1 MNDDMPW
8 VDLTPEEIQELR
20 TKKQELTEY
29 GKQKIRELMNDGKL
43 RFYDKGK
50 ETLTIDGSSWGKVQ
64 TPEMKL
70 EVKEMTHEEMLEEA
84 ARREAIVAKVSEED
98 YQKVFEEYRKQN
110 KKPTLYE
117 KLEEWVDYG
126 NFAQSRDVLVNE
138 IVNIVKDWLPPEHDS
153 NDYRWNKCIKMMKE
167 KLR

>member
-8 VDLTPEEIQELR
+8 VDLTPEEIQQLR
-20 TKKQELTEY
+20 ANKQQLTQY
-29 GKQKIRELMNDGKL
+29 GRDKIRELM
-43 RFYDKGK
+43 
-50 ETLTIDGSSWGKVQ
+50 
-64 TPEMKL
+64 
-70 EVKEMTHEEMLEEA
+70 
-84 ARREAIVAKVSEED
+84 
-98 YQKVFEEYRKQN
+98 N

-126 NFAQSRDVLVNE
+126 NFAQSKDVLVNE

-153 NDYRWNKCIKMMKE
+153 NDYQWNKCIKMMKE

>member
-8 VDLTPEEIQELR
+8 IDLTPEEVQELR
-20 TKKQELTEY
+20 TNKQQLTQY
-29 GKQKIRELMNDGKL
+29 GRDKIRELM
-43 RFYDKGK
+43 DKK
-50 ETLTIDGSSWGKVQ
+50 E
-64 TPEMKL
+64 P
-70 EVKEMTHEEMLEEA
+70 
-84 ARREAIVAKVSEED
+84 IVAKVSEED

-117 KLEEWVDYG
+117 KLEEWVDCG

-153 NDYRWNKCIKMMKE
+153 NDYQWNKCIKMMKQN
-167 KLR
+167 LR

>member
-1 MNDDMPW
+1 MTENYPDY
-8 VDLTPEEIQELR
+8 LFEEATRREKENQVLDIAKNFIQELR

-29 GKQKIRELMNDGKL
+29 GKQKIRELMN
-43 RFYDKGK
+43 
-50 ETLTIDGSSWGKVQ
+50 
-64 TPEMKL
+64 
-70 EVKEMTHEEMLEEA
+70 
-84 ARREAIVAKVSEED
+84 
-98 YQKVFEEYRKQN
+98 

-126 NFAQSRDVLVNE
+126 NFAQSKDVLVNE

-167 KLR
+167 NLR

>member
-20 TKKQELTEY
+20 KNKQELTEY
-29 GKQKIRELMNDGKL
+29 GKQKIRELM
-43 RFYDKGK
+43 DKK
-50 ETLTIDGSSWGKVQ
+50 E
-64 TPEMKL
+64 P
-70 EVKEMTHEEMLEEA
+70 
-84 ARREAIVAKVSEED
+84 IVAKVSEED

-117 KLEEWVDYG
+117 KLEEWVDCG

-153 NDYRWNKCIKMMKE
+153 NDYQWNKCIKMMKQN
-167 KLR
+167 LR